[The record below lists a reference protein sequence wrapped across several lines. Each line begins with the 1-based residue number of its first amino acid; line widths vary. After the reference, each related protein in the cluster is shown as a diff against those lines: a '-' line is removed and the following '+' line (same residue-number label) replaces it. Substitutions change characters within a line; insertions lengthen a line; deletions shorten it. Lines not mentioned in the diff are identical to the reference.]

1 MATHEASKPIRY
13 YLHERTFIDP
23 RDPKNASK
31 KRRGYQAIAANRGRI
46 SFRDFCARL
55 SRGTSFTQQEFEA
68 TINYAIEMA
77 REFVANGDIVE
88 FGDLGAL
95 IPTFKS
101 KSVAKIEEFNT
112 TTHITHPRVR
122 LSASRKFFDL
132 RSFPGISF
140 QRVEAPTLKAKKK
153 AAKSTPAPTKPQAGG
168 EGSSGD
174 GHLGI

>member
-23 RDPKNASK
+23 RDPKNESK

-101 KSVAKIEEFNT
+101 KSVAKLEEFNT
-112 TTHITHPRVR
+112 TTHISYPRVR

-140 QRVEAPTLKAKKK
+140 QRIDPPSPKPKKNSAKR
-153 AAKSTPAPTKPQAGG
+153 TPAPAKPETGASGT
-168 EGSSGD
+168 SGD